1 MEDHPVFMSYSSR
14 AAAFSMGT
22 IALGLGNHFNEGNR
36 LPTNSQTL
44 ISHSTEQ
51 IDVALRVAVPCSGGG
66 EVTDFR
72 RLVIMFL

>member
-36 LPTNSQTL
+36 LPTNSKTS
-44 ISHSTEQ
+44 ISHSTEP
-51 IDVALRVAVPCSGGG
+51 IDVALRVAVPCSASG
-66 EVTDFR
+66 EARDFR
-72 RLVIMFL
+72 RLAIMCL